1 MKNKRYS
8 SRYQF
13 NLAMNKEEFNTLQK
27 LREDYSVNIS
37 GCFKRF
43 LSQYLCQLE
52 TITTDKKAAN
62 ERHKME

>member
-13 NLAMNKEEFNTLQK
+13 NLAMNEKENEMVKILKEQ
-27 LREDYSVNIS
+27 YSINIS

-43 LSQYLCQLE
+43 LKEYLEKLSR
-52 TITTDKKAAN
+52 N
-62 ERHKME
+62 EK

>member
-13 NLAMNKEEFNTLQK
+13 NLAMNEEEYKTVKVLKEQ
-27 LREDYSVNIS
+27 YSINIS

-43 LSQYLCQLE
+43 LKEYL
-52 TITTDKKAAN
+52 DKLVGKI
-62 ERHKME
+62 K

>member
-13 NLAMNKEEFNTLQK
+13 NLAMNEKEYEILKILKEQ
-27 LREDYSVNIS
+27 YSINIS

-43 LSQYLCQLE
+43 LKQYLEKLSAGH
-52 TITTDKKAAN
+52 IRK
-62 ERHKME
+62 

>member
-13 NLAMNKEEFNTLQK
+13 NLAMNQEEYEILKILKEK
-27 LREDYSVNIS
+27 YSINIS

-43 LSQYLCQLE
+43 LKEYLEKLSVNEKSQ
-52 TITTDKKAAN
+52 
-62 ERHKME
+62 